1 MIMFKAR
8 EEQRMSNWVV
18 GVDLGATKTAMG
30 LIDPVDRIVAC
41 RRIPTNA
48 TEGSQSVVE
57 RIAQS
62 VAELEDELPA
72 GKRIA
77 ALGICSPGPV
87 DHRTGMLLDP
97 PNLAGLHN
105 VPLRQML
112 IERLDV
118 PVSLEHDAKAAALG
132 EFHYGAGQDERSMVF
147 IVVGTGVGAA
157 IIIDGQLYRG
167 VHNSAGEVGHIT
179 LDRHGELCLCG
190 SRGCVE
196 TYASGPW
203 LTRRYQRARE
213 REGRWHQHEGQEPI
227 TGELVARLAG
237 QGDLLARQILAQ
249 AGEALGVAI
258 ASMAMILDIELY
270 VIGSSVAKSGD
281 LLLDPA
287 RETVP
292 HYSYQSVSSRVRIV
306 TTELWDDGPILGCGW
321 LARQVLCNE

>member
-1 MIMFKAR
+1 MTD
-8 EEQRMSNWVV
+8 WVV
-18 GVDLGATKTAMG
+18 GVDLGATKIAMG
-30 LIDPVDRIVAC
+30 LIDPADRIVAY
-41 RRIPTNA
+41 RRMPTNA
-48 TEGSQSVVE
+48 TEGPQSVVE

-62 VAELEDELPA
+62 VAELEDELPD

-105 VPLRQML
+105 APLRQML
-112 IERLDV
+112 IKRLDL

-132 EFHYGAGQDERSMVF
+132 EFHYGAGQGERSMVF

-167 VHNSAGEVGHIT
+167 AHNSAGEVGHIT
-179 LDRHGELCLCG
+179 LDRHGELCSCG
-190 SRGCVE
+190 CRGCVE
-196 TYASGPW
+196 TYASGPG
-203 LTRRYQRARE
+203 LARHYQRALE
-213 REGRWHQHEGQEPI
+213 REGRGYQHEGQEPV
-227 TGELVARLAG
+227 TGKLVARLAG
-237 QGDLLARQILAQ
+237 QGDALAKQVITQ
-249 AGEALGVAI
+249 AGEMLGVAI

-287 RETVP
+287 RKTVP
-292 HYSYQSVSSRVRIV
+292 HYSHQSVGSRVRIV

-321 LARQVLCNE
+321 LARQVLCNI